1 MKNKEN
7 FIKELESI
15 IGLDNGK
22 CTIINNIL
30 ESHFIIGKKSK
41 EKIVSDIINQLAVTS
56 EEAEK
61 IYESAMTILGNG
73 IKDKLKHPFG
83 SQE

>member
-1 MKNKEN
+1 MNKEE
-7 FIKELESI
+7 FVKELKNI
-15 IGLDNGK
+15 TGLDDGK

-30 ESHFIIGKKSK
+30 ESHFIIGKKNK
-41 EKIVSDIINQLAVTS
+41 EKMISDIIEQLEVTS

-61 IYESAMTILGNG
+61 IYESAMTILSGG